1 MGRAER
7 PDMAGRTARSAARSA
22 TRLRLRSAARLEYF
36 QLTPAFACVDGCL
49 LSLNY
54 ELGQQRLAVAHLVWY
69 AGYRT
74 AAFRLD
80 DLGNPVTYQLAADGP
95 AGVGSAS
102 TLPRCAYQA
111 ATPMYG
117 DHGMG
122 VDRPSCTIAA
132 FAPGR

>member
-1 MGRAER
+1 MSPWCTADKNGSRPARRPAAEHLGGNVPACPGRFCRGCRYR
-7 PDMAGRTARSAARSA
+7 PVCDEPAGGAA
-22 TRLRLRSAARLEYF
+22 
-36 QLTPAFACVDGCL
+36 AC
-49 LSLNY
+49 
-54 ELGQQRLAVAHLVWY
+54 
-69 AGYRT
+69 YR
-74 AAFRLD
+74 
-80 DLGNPVTYQLAADGP
+80 AADGP

-122 VDRPSCTIAA
+122 VDRPSCRIAA

>member
-22 TRLRLRSAARLEYF
+22 TRLRLFGRGRSRAGDGYVQLERRAF
-36 QLTPAFACVDGCL
+36 SPVLRKTELPADT
-49 LSLNY
+49 
-54 ELGQQRLAVAHLVWY
+54 RI
-69 AGYRT
+69 
-74 AAFRLD
+74 RLD